1 MSYIYFFLSK
11 VLDFLYK
18 NLNHII
24 AITYIMWYTQ
34 SYNFFRYIIVTIYTS
49 SQARAKLFTLI
60 DETNKTHEPIY
71 IKGKR
76 NNAVII
82 SEEDYEGLQETLY
95 LYSIPGLVKRILEA
109 SKEPLEECI
118 SHEEAWK

>member
-1 MSYIYFFLSK
+1 M
-11 VLDFLYK
+11 
-18 NLNHII
+18 
-24 AITYIMWYTQ
+24 A
-34 SYNFFRYIIVTIYTS
+34 IYTS

-82 SEEDYEGLQETLY
+82 SEQDYEELQETLY
-95 LYSIPGLVKRILEA
+95 LYSKPGLVKRIIEA
-109 SKEPLEECI
+109 IKEPLEECI

>member
-1 MSYIYFFLSK
+1 M
-11 VLDFLYK
+11 
-18 NLNHII
+18 
-24 AITYIMWYTQ
+24 A
-34 SYNFFRYIIVTIYTS
+34 IYTS

-82 SEEDYEGLQETLY
+82 SEQDY
-95 LYSIPGLVKRILEA
+95 
-109 SKEPLEECI
+109 
-118 SHEEAWK
+118 